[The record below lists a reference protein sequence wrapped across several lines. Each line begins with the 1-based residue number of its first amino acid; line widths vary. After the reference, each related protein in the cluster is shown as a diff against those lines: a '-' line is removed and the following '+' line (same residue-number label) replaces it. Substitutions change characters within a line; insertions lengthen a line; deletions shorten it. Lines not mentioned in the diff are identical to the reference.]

1 MGAEQQRDK
10 ISSMLVLR
18 QDFPLLGAYVAP
30 CTATERKLAE
40 IFCRALGMDQVSIT
54 DDFEE
59 LGGDS
64 LLAASIYADIEQAFA
79 ISLPLASLVHS
90 PTIERLA
97 PRVDELVAG
106 RKA

>member
-1 MGAEQQRDK
+1 MGTEQARHNT
-10 ISSMLVLR
+10 SSTLVLR
-18 QDFPLLGAYVAP
+18 QDFQLLGPYVAP
-30 CTATERKLAE
+30 RTATERKLAE
-40 IFCRALGMDQVSIT
+40 IFCRALSMDQVSVT

-64 LLAASIYADIEQAFA
+64 LIAATISLEIEQAFS

-97 PRVDELVAG
+97 PTVDELVSG
-106 RKA
+106 RRA